1 MSHPRSATDT
11 STLRPWQFFTLL
23 ALFCATAAVFV
34 TRGTSRENVIFICLA
49 IGAAALVGLGALRTL
64 WPLVTTEPFEAE
76 MVGNRTRVA
85 LEREKNLVL
94 RTIKE
99 LEFDHAMGKISP
111 GDYDEMVRRL
121 RTRAARL
128 LKQLDNTGTGY
139 REIIERELASRLGK
153 LGAAPITDSDLPGVR
168 GEGQGVSVPGA
179 CSKCATLNDEDAKFC
194 KSCGAKLF
202 ALLFALLTFVA
213 PAFAQ
218 IQMPDPKQMSGIPRP
233 VTDLPEGHVSV
244 RLIRGQLS
252 NNLPGHPV
260 ELHAGTKV
268 ITVKTD
274 ENGRAEFSGVA
285 QGTSVKAVAV
295 VDGERLESQEFPWPS
310 EGGIRLM
317 LVATDKTAGAAAPV
331 FQAQT
336 GNVVLGDQTRVIID
350 LADEALQVYYLLD
363 IQNSARVP
371 VNPPKAFLLDMPTG
385 AQGTTIMGGP
395 PTAIARGERVTVMG
409 PFPPGQTS
417 VQLAYSFPYTS
428 GDVSFTQTIPV
439 PAGSVAVL
447 MKKVGAMTMSSPQL
461 PSVQERDFE
470 GEKYVLAQG
479 PPIAAGGNLTL
490 NVGGL
495 PHHNP
500 APRRI
505 ALTLVSAIFA
515 LAAWAAARTPKPP
528 SDSGRVKQLTSRREK
543 IFAELL
549 KLEQQRRAGAV
560 DPARYSE
567 RRPVLMLQ
575 LERVYRDLDAE
586 SGQGLAA

>member
-1 MSHPRSATDT
+1 
-11 STLRPWQFFTLL
+11 
-23 ALFCATAAVFV
+23 
-34 TRGTSRENVIFICLA
+34 
-49 IGAAALVGLGALRTL
+49 
-64 WPLVTTEPFEAE
+64 
-76 MVGNRTRVA
+76 VGNRTRVA
-85 LEREKNLVL
+85 IEREKNLVL

-111 GDYDEMVRRL
+111 GDYDDMVRRL
-121 RTRAARL
+121 RARAARL

-153 LGAAPITDSDLPGVR
+153 LGAAPLTESDTSGLR
-168 GEGQGVSVPGA
+168 AEGGGLSVAGT
-179 CSKCATLNDEDAKFC
+179 CSNCATVNDEDAKFC
-194 KSCGAKLF
+194 KSCGTKLL
-202 ALLFALLTFVA
+202 ALLFALLTFAA
-213 PAFAQ
+213 PAIAQ

-260 ELHAGTKV
+260 ELHAGSKV

-274 ENGRAEFSGVA
+274 ENGRADFSGVA
-285 QGTSVKAVAV
+285 AGTSVKAVAV
-295 VDGERLESQEFPWPS
+295 VEGERLESQEFPWPS

-317 LVATDKTAGAAAPV
+317 LVATDKTAGAPAPV
-331 FQAQT
+331 FQAQS

-363 IQNSARVP
+363 IQNSARAP
-371 VNPPKAFLLDMPTG
+371 VNPPKTLLLDMPTG

-417 VQLAYSFPYTS
+417 VQLAYAFPYTN
-428 GDVSFTQTIPV
+428 GDVSFTQTLPIPV
-439 PAGSVAVL
+439 GSVAVL
-447 MKKVGAMTMSSPQL
+447 MKKVGDMTLSSPQL

-470 GEKYVLAQG
+470 REKYVLAQG
-479 PPIAAGGNLTL
+479 PPIAAGGNLTIT
-490 NVGGL
+490 VSGL

-505 ALTLVSAIFA
+505 ALATVSAIFA
-515 LAAWAAARTPKPP
+515 LAAWAAVRTPRQP
-528 SDSGRVKQLTSRREK
+528 SDSGRLKQLTNKRER
-543 IFAELL
+543 IFAELM
-549 KLEQQRRAGAV
+549 KLEQQRRAGTV
-560 DPARYSE
+560 DPARYGE
-567 RRPVLMLQ
+567 RRPALILQ

-586 SGQGLAA
+586 SGHGLAA